1 MSLGAGVVVARSQA
15 GVSLALVGAMA
26 FAALIVMTSIPPAA
40 LFLGW
45 LALAPIFADSTQ
57 ASAVGRAGVWV
68 VYTAPVL
75 LLAALTVLR
84 IRAGARMTFVEFLP
98 AAYVAY
104 VLISMAVAS
113 NVFHSDPS
121 GTLKVVFLSVA
132 IGPVVYYFLTIG
144 PGIAVSR
151 ETILRLLMA
160 AAALQGIL
168 ALVELATHWNLWGY
182 HYWQRTSG
190 GGARSVSTLAN
201 PGILGTFLGIG
212 IVLAVAVLTWGG
224 PRSLRRLSGLVLIV
238 GIPGL
243 LATLTRGPILA
254 VVVAAVGLL
263 VVGKKWLLVTLAV
276 GSTVLMLVAFWP
288 SIQTS
293 KLYHERAAVSDTLRA
308 RQGIQ
313 DWSLQL
319 ALQKPVFGWGYG
331 SFDQV
336 KNTSNLN
343 VVSGVPI
350 AYLLNNTSHNSYLT
364 ILVELGGVGLLLYA
378 FPFVVMSM
386 RAIARER
393 STPTAGAWIV
403 AGSIASLVVIVL
415 SASTLDFRF
424 FSVATMLPWLFL
436 AVLQRQPTGHPTDD
450 RASKPPDDSVET

>member
-1 MSLGAGVVVARSQA
+1 VLYLSAAVMSLGAGVVVARSQA

-331 SFDQV
+331 SFDRV
-336 KNTSNLN
+336 KLATNLATG
-343 VVSGVPI
+343 S
-350 AYLLNNTSHNSYLT
+350 LSSEQLNYTSHN
-364 ILVELGGVGLLLYA
+364 
-378 FPFVVMSM
+378 
-386 RAIARER
+386 
-393 STPTAGAWIV
+393 
-403 AGSIASLVVIVL
+403 
-415 SASTLDFRF
+415 
-424 FSVATMLPWLFL
+424 
-436 AVLQRQPTGHPTDD
+436 
-450 RASKPPDDSVET
+450 